1 MRFLSLPIKPI
12 LLCSLLSISVIP
24 TLIVSM
30 ELYSFAKQNAH
41 QVLDEKHLSLA
52 RNLTAP
58 VFAYLENHRT
68 IVQSISRRIQNEIET
83 KRSTEKFLIN
93 EKLDFK
99 NIRQMAYYDA
109 INNSVVQTDQQLP
122 DSKIL
127 SNLNAT
133 SCIQT
138 QSSFFSPIIE
148 NPFATGKTILVCE
161 PVFNKQKFI
170 GIVIAALNL
179 DMIEQYRKG
188 IAFGESGHSA
198 IVDQAGVVVAHP
210 NADWTVENRDISD
223 WPIVKAMIKGE
234 EGITQFY
241 SAFTQKDMVAA
252 FTTVP
257 EFGWGIMVPQL
268 KSEIDERIFASLWPQ
283 LKWGVISIIF
293 AIILS
298 ILLSKWIANPLT
310 QLVKGT
316 FQLSEN
322 RLNGGVLKLPTNSPK
337 ELKILS
343 NALDMMTRQFI
354 QIKTKLENVNNTLQ
368 NRVDEATEQLRD
380 QNQRLEQMAICDEL
394 TGLFNRRGLKQ
405 SLEDT
410 LAVTKNSNSVFSVLV
425 CDLDHFKLVNDNY
438 GHRIGDNVL
447 QAFAKIAPTG
457 LREHD
462 YIGRWGGEEFL
473 CVLAGANSETAMQVA
488 ERIRSSV
495 QEVAVLPDALGLEIT
510 VSIGVATYPHD
521 SDTIDELI
529 SCADNALY
537 EAKHTGR
544 NKVICHN
551 GLAKSASHISKQIRL
566 ALNDNGLRTAF
577 QAIYSL
583 SDKHKVGNQSLARIH
598 NQNEEALGA
607 NLFIHQAEELGLIEK
622 IDEFVINETLNY
634 LDNNYALVGEK
645 LAFVHLSTDYLSKLT
660 PANKLIKR
668 IKQIKAKHQYDSEF
682 PLVIELS
689 EAQFKGNEKSLKE
702 AIKMLLDYGI
712 KLALRKF
719 ETSTTGLELLT
730 TLPFDYVK
738 LDGSSIRLAMNNS
751 RYELALKHLITMCK
765 DLDLNIIVEQIET
778 TYELDYCKVLNI
790 DLGQGYCLARP
801 VIPND
806 MTASYD
812 V

>member
-24 TLIVSM
+24 TLIVSL
-30 ELYSFAKQNAH
+30 ELYAFANKNAH
-41 QVLDEKHLSLA
+41 QDLDEKHLSLA

-68 IVQSISRRIQNEIET
+68 IVLSISRRMQDAINT
-83 KRSTEKFLIN
+83 KQSTEKFLFQ
-93 EKLDFK
+93 EKMDFK
-99 NIRQMAYYDA
+99 HIRQMAYFDA
-109 INNSVVQTDQQLP
+109 RNNRVIQTEQQLTN
-122 DSKIL
+122 SEII
-127 SNLNAT
+127 SNLQAT

-138 QSSFFSPIIE
+138 QSSFFSPIIN
-148 NPFATGKTILVCE
+148 NPFSAGKTILVCE
-161 PVFNKQKFI
+161 PVFDKQQFT

-179 DMIEQYRKG
+179 DMIEEYRKG
-188 IAFGESGHSA
+188 IAFGESGHAA

-210 NADWTVENRDISD
+210 NLDWTKENRDISD

-234 EGITQFY
+234 EGITKFY

-252 FTTVP
+252 YTTVP
-257 EFGWGIMVPQL
+257 HFGWGIMVPQL
-268 KSEIDERIFASLWPQ
+268 KSEIDEQIFASLWPQ

-293 AIILS
+293 AVILS

-322 RLNGGVLKLPTNSPK
+322 RLNGGVLTLPANSPK

-354 QIKTKLENVNNTLQ
+354 QIKNKLESVNNSLQ
-368 NRVDEATEQLRD
+368 FRVDEATEQLRD

-394 TGLFNRRGLKQ
+394 TGLLNRRGLKQ

-410 LAVTKNSNSVFSVLV
+410 LATAKNSKNVFSVLV

-438 GHRIGDNVL
+438 GHRVGDNVL

-473 CVLAGANSETAMQVA
+473 CVLTGANSETAMQVA
-488 ERIRSSV
+488 ERIRSAV

-537 EAKHTGR
+537 EAKHSGR

-551 GLAKSASHISKQIRL
+551 GITQSASYISKQIRL
-566 ALNDNGLRTAF
+566 ALSDNKLKTAF
-577 QAIYSL
+577 QPIYDL
-583 SDKHKVGNQSLARIH
+583 SNQEKIGHQSLARIC
-598 NQNEEALGA
+598 NKNEEAIEA
-607 NLFIHQAEELGLIEK
+607 SHFIHQAEELGLIEK
-622 IDEFVINETLNY
+622 IDEFVMNDTLNY
-634 LDNNYALVGEK
+634 LDNNYSSTAEK
-645 LAFVHLSTDYLSKLT
+645 LAFVHLSSDYLSKLSST
-660 PANKLIKR
+660 NNLFKK
-668 IKQIKAKHQYDSEF
+668 IKQIRAKHQYEVEF
-682 PLVIELS
+682 PLVLELS
-689 EAQFKGNEKSLKE
+689 EAQFKGNEKSLK
-702 AIKMLLDYGI
+702 ASIQLLLDCGVKI
-712 KLALRKF
+712 ALRKF

-778 TYELDYCKVLNI
+778 TYELEYCKALNI

-801 VIPND
+801 VIPKD
-806 MTASYD
+806 MTASYNT
-812 V
+812 

>member
-1 MRFLSLPIKPI
+1 MRFLSLPIKPV

-30 ELYSFAKQNAH
+30 ELYSFANKNAH
-41 QVLDEKHLSLA
+41 RLLDEKHLSLA

-58 VFAYLENHRT
+58 VYAYLENHRT
-68 IVQSISRRIQNEIET
+68 IVQSISRRIQNQIDT
-83 KRSTEKFLIN
+83 KQSTENFLSK
-93 EKLDFK
+93 EKQDFK

-109 INNSVVQTDQQLP
+109 RNNSVVQTDQKLP
-122 DSKIL
+122 SSQII
-127 SNLNAT
+127 SNLQST

-138 QSSFFSPIIE
+138 QSSFFSPIID
-148 NPFATGKTILVCE
+148 NPFSAGKTILICE
-161 PVFNKQKFI
+161 PVFNKTKFI

-179 DMIEQYRKG
+179 EMIEQYRKG
-188 IAFGESGHSA
+188 IAFGESGHAA

-210 NADWTVENRDISD
+210 NPDWTEENRDLSD

-241 SAFTQKDMVAA
+241 STFTQKDMVAA
-252 FTTVP
+252 YTTVP
-257 EFGWGIMVPQL
+257 KYGWGIMIPQL
-268 KSEIDERIFASLWPQ
+268 KAEIDQQIFASLWPQ

-316 FQLSEN
+316 FQISEN
-322 RLNGGVLKLPTNSPK
+322 RLNGGSLKIPANSPK
-337 ELKILS
+337 EIKILS

-354 QIKTKLENVNNTLQ
+354 QIKTKLESVNSSLQ
-368 NRVDEATEQLRD
+368 YRVDEATEQLRD
-380 QNQRLEQMAICDEL
+380 QNQRLEQVAICDEL

-405 SLEDT
+405 SMEDT
-410 LAVTKNSNSVFSVLV
+410 LALAKNSNRLFSVLV
-425 CDLDHFKLVNDNY
+425 CDLDHFKQVNDNY
-438 GHRIGDNVL
+438 GHIVGDNVL
-447 QAFAKIAPTG
+447 QAFAKISPKS

-473 CVLAGANSETAMQVA
+473 CVLTGANSETAIQVA

-495 QEVAVLPDALGLEIT
+495 QEIAVLPDALGLEIT

-537 EAKHTGR
+537 EAKHAGR
-544 NKVICHN
+544 NKVICYN
-551 GLAKSASHISKQIRL
+551 GLSKAASHIAKQIRL
-566 ALNDNGLRTAF
+566 ALSDDGLKTAF
-577 QAIYSL
+577 QPIYHL
-583 SDKHKVGNQSLARIH
+583 SNNQIIGSQSLARIC
-598 NQNEEALGA
+598 NRDEAALGA
-607 NLFIHQAEELGLIEK
+607 SHFIHQAEELGLIEK
-622 IDEFVINETLNY
+622 IDELVISQTLDHI
-634 LDNNYALVGEK
+634 DNDYSSVDEK
-645 LAFVHLSTDYLSKLT
+645 LAFIHISTDYLSKLT
-660 PANKLIKR
+660 PGNTLFKNIN
-668 IKQIKAKHQYDSEF
+668 QIKAKHQYDSGF
-682 PLVIELS
+682 PLVLELS
-689 EAQFKGNEKSLKE
+689 EAQFKGNEQSLKDS
-702 AIKMLLDYGI
+702 IHLLLEHGI

-738 LDGSSIRLAMNNS
+738 LDGSSIRLAMNNN
-751 RYELALKHLITMCK
+751 RYELALKHLITLCK

-778 TYELDYCKVLNI
+778 SYELDYCKALNI

-806 MTASYD
+806 MTAA
-812 V
+812 